1 MTIYDKI
8 TDIATQMDNALDKR
22 DSQIINNLINDLLI
36 LEQNETDKKALFKI
50 YYNLGT
56 AYADLIFINK
66 NNFIGNEEH
75 VRKSILYYRKGEL
88 LIEEKFLSVNDGII
102 QLLTNLGNT
111 YSCMNRFTEAIEVFK
126 KALLFAPNFSMA
138 NGNLGEC
145 LLRYSLHICNPYK
158 SYLFQQES
166 LKHLKMALDYP
177 QYIDSEFAKEDF
189 MHAYFP
195 MKEHYE
201 KLKLNVPKIKTT
213 KYKTKS
219 EANYRKWSAENNLF
233 LNELNDIDNSFLT
246 EEDSLHIPEIIEN
259 IDIGFNSKF
268 HSSFNELKQ
277 DYISNRYFLYEVCQG
292 CTKHHFS
299 DNFSGILETFDYS
312 IYTLNTTKLK
322 SIFKNIYSLFDKIA
336 FFINEYFNLNIPYKE
351 VSFKSIW
358 KNEKNRKTLFDI
370 IKYNNSLYSL
380 YWIYIDLFSNF
391 ELSTDPKI
399 NKINKIRN
407 SIEHRSF
414 KIVDVS
420 YDIDI
425 LGENKDDSYEF
436 KISYSELKA
445 ITLYLFKIL
454 RTAMLNLVYAVMIE
468 ENKKID
474 ISDIY
479 IPPIRL
485 PQKDKRDN
493 IIIFN

>member
-1 MTIYDKI
+1 MKYVKI
-8 TDIATQMDNALDKR
+8 VQ
-22 DSQIINNLINDLLI
+22 
-36 LEQNETDKKALFKI
+36 
-50 YYNLGT
+50 
-56 AYADLIFINK
+56 
-66 NNFIGNEEH
+66 
-75 VRKSILYYRKGEL
+75 
-88 LIEEKFLSVNDGII
+88 
-102 QLLTNLGNT
+102 
-111 YSCMNRFTEAIEVFK
+111 
-126 KALLFAPNFSMA
+126 
-138 NGNLGEC
+138 
-145 LLRYSLHICNPYK
+145 
-158 SYLFQQES
+158 
-166 LKHLKMALDYP
+166 
-177 QYIDSEFAKEDF
+177 
-189 MHAYFP
+189 
-195 MKEHYE
+195 
-201 KLKLNVPKIKTT
+201 
-213 KYKTKS
+213 
-219 EANYRKWSAENNLF
+219 
-233 LNELNDIDNSFLT
+233 
-246 EEDSLHIPEIIEN
+246 
-259 IDIGFNSKF
+259 
-268 HSSFNELKQ
+268 
-277 DYISNRYFLYEVCQG
+277 
-292 CTKHHFS
+292 KHHFS